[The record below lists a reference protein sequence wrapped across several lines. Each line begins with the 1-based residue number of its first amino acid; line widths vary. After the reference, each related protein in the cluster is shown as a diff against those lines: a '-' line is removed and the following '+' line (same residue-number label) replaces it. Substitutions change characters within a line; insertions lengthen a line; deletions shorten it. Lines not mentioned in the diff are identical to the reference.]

1 MSRVLIAVL
10 FLFFNISIC
19 AQKIFLLDD
28 NYVIKLPETSLGL
41 ENVKSFKKS
50 ERKNLRQ
57 YSFFNYGEDYEKN
70 IQNLMNKIAQKETY
84 PLLVSIVKNSDKN
97 RDLKFYANNL
107 KNSYSNDPNF
117 IYKISEPECYNDD
130 LFEYCLLRGQSERKG
145 TNEIRYIYQAIIIT
159 KNKQTEFVIQCNYK
173 NKDDEEIINE
183 ITNSITR
190 TVSLQLEK

>member
-28 NYVIKLPETSLGL
+28 NYVIKLPEPSLGL

-70 IQNLMNKIAQKETY
+70 IQNLMNKIAQKERC
-84 PLLVSIVKNSDKN
+84 PLLVSIVKNSDKK

-173 NKDDEEIINE
+173 NKDNEEIINE

>member
-1 MSRVLIAVL
+1 MSRVLIAIL
-10 FLFFNISIC
+10 FLVFNISIC

-28 NYVIKLPETSLGL
+28 NYVIKLPEPTLGL

-50 ERKNLRQ
+50 ERRNLRQ

-70 IQNLMNKIAQKETY
+70 TQNLMNKIAQKETY
-84 PLLVSIVKNSDKN
+84 PLLVSIVKNSDKK

-117 IYKISEPECYNDD
+117 IYKISEPECYNND